1 MKKSLIKLAIL
12 SLLVVSFS
20 VESFTQKPPMP
31 SDATVQRT
39 VDIPAEVGLLV
50 MGVIFFS
57 IARRRLS
64 N

>member
-20 VESFTQKPPMP
+20 VESFTQKPRTL
-31 SDATVQRT
+31 SDTAAQSTLE
-39 VDIPAEVGLLV
+39 IPEELGLLV

-57 IARRRLS
+57 MARRRLS
-64 N
+64 K